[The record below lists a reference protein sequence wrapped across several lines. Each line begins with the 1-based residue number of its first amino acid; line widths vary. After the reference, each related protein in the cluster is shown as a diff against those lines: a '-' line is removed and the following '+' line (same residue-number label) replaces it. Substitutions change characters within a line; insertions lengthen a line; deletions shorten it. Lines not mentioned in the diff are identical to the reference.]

1 MLTTKRRRL
10 LRAIAVSVATVTVI
24 GSIIYMSWPNGT
36 PTSTGNTL
44 ATGLST
50 VALMG
55 VAAALYFQAQQTE
68 ISRLEAARNH
78 RADLIQFAINNP
90 RLLAAWGFDVSCTS
104 KAQIEAYSSMVFAY
118 FWMAYDLNKL
128 TEAELRWTCE
138 RIFKDQEIADWWETA
153 GPIYHES
160 ERRIGRRHFAH
171 IVDEMH
177 AGRSRSPNRTS
188 PRQPTQPI
196 RP

>member
-10 LRAIAVSVATVTVI
+10 LRAIAVTLVTATVI
-24 GSIIYMSWPNGT
+24 GSIIYMSWPNGAN
-36 PTSTGNTL
+36 STANTL
-44 ATGLST
+44 ATGIST
-50 VALMG
+50 VALLG
-55 VAAALYFQAQQTE
+55 VAAALYFQFQQTE
-68 ISRLEAARNH
+68 IARLEAARNH

-90 RLLAAWGFDVSCTS
+90 RLLAAWGFEISHTS

-118 FWMAYDLNKL
+118 LWMAFDLKIL
-128 TEAELRWTCE
+128 TESELRWTCD
-138 RIFKDQEIADWWETA
+138 RIFRDEEIAQWWETA
-153 GPIYHES
+153 GPIYHDS

-177 AGRSRSPNRTS
+177 AGRSRAPDRTS
-188 PRQPTQPI
+188 PRPPTQPS